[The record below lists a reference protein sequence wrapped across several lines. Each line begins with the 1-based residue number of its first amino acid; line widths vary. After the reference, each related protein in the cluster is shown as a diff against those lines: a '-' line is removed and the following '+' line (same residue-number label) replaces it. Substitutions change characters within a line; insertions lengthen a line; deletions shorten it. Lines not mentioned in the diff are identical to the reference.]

1 MANDRY
7 PQDDYYN
14 RTDPQDYGRDY
25 GSGRSHSY
33 GSARDYAAAGSDR
46 GWDDD
51 GYGRR
56 DYGNQRYGQREQ
68 GGYGAGGY
76 SQSSYDRGSTGQSR
90 YGRDDDRSSS
100 SQRDSGYYQDRS
112 QTGRTGYGQGS
123 YDRGGYGQSGSDR
136 SSYGQGGYGRDY
148 NRDRGTSGE
157 YRGSYA
163 SDGHRFEDV
172 GRNRHADDDSRRGG
186 QGYGRQPQ
194 GYNYEERGFLD
205 RAGDEV
211 RSWFGDEDAER
222 RREADARRDEQMS
235 GDRYGWG
242 GAGSERDGDY
252 HSWRRGQMDA
262 LDRDYDEYRQHNRSK
277 FENEFS
283 SWRTGRQGQRDLLN
297 KIEEHQ
303 DVVGSDGEHV
313 GTVDKVRGDR
323 VILTKS
329 DKDAGGHHHSFPS
342 SWLQSVD
349 GKVTLS
355 KSASEAKAAWR
366 DEERKGAM
374 FQDDSTTGRSGS
386 SAYGSQ
392 ASGQAWGS
400 SGSSSS
406 ATTAQ
411 SANSQTTT
419 GQTTSGRSAADQ
431 TSGDTKGTDLNRS
444 FSGTY

>member
-25 GSGRSHSY
+25 GSGRPASY

-46 GWDDD
+46 GRDDD

-76 SQSSYDRGSTGQSR
+76 SQSSYDRGSQGQSR
-90 YGRDDDRSSS
+90 YGRDDDRSYGRDTSG
-100 SQRDSGYYQDRS
+100 QRDSGYYQDRS
-112 QTGRTGYGQGS
+112 QSGRSGYGQGS
-123 YDRGGYGQSGSDR
+123 YAQGGNDRGSYGQS
-136 SSYGQGGYGRDY
+136 SY
-148 NRDRGTSGE
+148 DRGSSGE

-163 SDGHRFEDV
+163 SDGRRFEDV
-172 GRNRHADDDSRRGG
+172 GRNRHADDDNRRGG
-186 QGYGRQPQ
+186 RNYGRQPQ
-194 GYNYEERGFLD
+194 GYDYEERGFLD

-211 RSWFGDEDAER
+211 RSWFGDEEAER
-222 RREADARRDEQMS
+222 RREADARRDEQQS
-235 GDRYGWG
+235 GDRYGWTG
-242 GAGSERDGDY
+242 SGSGSERDSDY
-252 HSWRRGQMDA
+252 HSWRRSQMDA

-297 KIEEHQ
+297 KIDEHQ

-323 VILTKS
+323 VILTKN

-355 KSASEAKAAWR
+355 KTAAEAKAAWR

-374 FQDDSTTGRSGS
+374 FQDGSSSSRSGS
-386 SAYGSQ
+386 GAYGSQ
-392 ASGQAWGS
+392 ASGQSWGG

-406 ATTAQ
+406 ASGASTAAQ
-411 SANSQTTT
+411 STT
-419 GQTTSGRSAADQ
+419 GQSATGQSAADQ
-431 TSGDTKGTDLNRS
+431 TTGDTKGTDLNRS